1 MMGGKEEPQD
11 HKAHEIHENLRK
23 APCLLRPEST
33 IMHRSH
39 PIFILVRPQLPENI
53 GAVARAMANF
63 ALQHLRIVSP
73 LCEVLDEKAIATAA
87 GAEHLLS
94 QAGLF
99 DSLEEATADLHWL
112 YGTCATK
119 RHMIKEYAPLPLAMQ
134 TITQQT
140 PIAKVGIL
148 FGPERT
154 GLDNDILSRCH
165 KIIQIPV
172 NPDFSSINLA
182 QAVIL
187 IGYEWFKQT
196 QLLESSF
203 NFGQTH
209 PATQA
214 TLQRFLNDLA
224 QDLDQTNYWREIH
237 KKPLMWQN
245 LQNIFTRLQLTEQ
258 DLRSLR
264 GVLQSIKR
272 NSSTRPK

>member
-1 MMGGKEEPQD
+1 MEQPGD
-11 HKAHEIHENLRK
+11 AHKGILSRMSLEI
-23 APCLLRPEST
+23 T
-33 IMHRSH
+33 
-39 PIFILVRPQLPENI
+39 FILVHPQLPENI

-63 ALQHLRIVSP
+63 ALSNLRIINP
-73 LCEVLDEKAIATAA
+73 ICDILDQKAIATAA
-87 GAEHLLS
+87 GADHLLRK
-94 QAGLF
+94 AHLF
-99 DSLEEATADLHWL
+99 DSVEAAIADLHWV
-112 YGTCATK
+112 YGTCATQ
-119 RHMIKEYAPLPLAMQ
+119 RHMIKEYLPLPLAMQ
-134 TITQQT
+134 EITQQPPST
-140 PIAKVGIL
+140 KTGIL

-154 GLDNDILSRCH
+154 GLSNDLLSRCH

-172 NPDFSSINLA
+172 DPDFSSINLA

-196 QLLESSF
+196 RLPEKHF
-203 NFGQTH
+203 NYGQTA

-214 TLQRFLNDLA
+214 TLQRFLNDLE

-245 LQNIFTRLQLTEQ
+245 LQNIFTRLHLTEQ

-272 NSSTRPK
+272 PPSA